1 MLQANAFN
9 IICFGLIGI
18 LIGGVL
24 NVLADDLPHYR
35 RPRLPHYPDGTMR
48 PISAWLGLSAFLFG
62 KRTSPNG
69 VKLSWRYP
77 LTEIASAVA
86 MIVVLTNVV
95 AEDAAMPPLHMIF
108 LLFYMAVF
116 VLITVID
123 IEHKLILF
131 SVIIPSCL
139 IALLDSLLT
148 APPYGPGL
156 GDALLGGALGFGV
169 FFTMY
174 LGGYLF
180 TYVMAKARGIEINEI
195 AFGYGDVMLATLS
208 GLILGWQPLI
218 LAMFITIFVG
228 AFGALIYLVAVR
240 VMGNRYSMFTAL
252 PYGPY
257 IVIGTIAMLVFSE
270 AVSRFLRY

>member
-1 MLQANAFN
+1 MLEANVFN
-9 IICFGLIGI
+9 IIRFGLIGI

-35 RPRLPHYPDGTMR
+35 RPRLPHYPDGTLR
-48 PISAWLGLSAFLFG
+48 PISAWFGLSAFLLG
-62 KRTSPNG
+62 RRTSPSG
-69 VKLSWRYP
+69 TKLSWRYP
-77 LTEIASAVA
+77 LTELLSAVA
-86 MIVVLTNVV
+86 MIVVLVNVV
-95 AEDAAMPPLHMIF
+95 AEDPAMPPLHMYF

-131 SVIIPSCL
+131 SVIIPSC
-139 IALLDSLLT
+139 IVALLDSLLT
-148 APPYGPGL
+148 PTPYGPGL
-156 GDALLGGALGFGV
+156 VDALLGGALGFGV
-169 FFTMY
+169 FFLLY

-180 TYVMAKARGIEINEI
+180 TYVMAKARGIELNEV

-218 LAMFITIFVG
+218 FAMFITIFVG
-228 AFGALIYLVAVR
+228 AFGAFIYLVAVR
-240 VMGNRYSMFTAL
+240 VMGSRYTMFTAL

-257 IVIGTIAMLVFSE
+257 IVIGTIIMLVFSE
-270 AVSRFLRY
+270 AVSVFLR

>member
-1 MLQANAFN
+1 MLEANAFN
-9 IICFGLIGI
+9 IIRFGLIGI

-35 RPRLPHYPDGTMR
+35 RPRLPHYPDSTLR
-48 PISAWLGLSAFLFG
+48 PISAWFGLSAFLLG
-62 KRTSPNG
+62 RRTSPSG
-69 VKLSWRYP
+69 TKLSWRYP
-77 LTEIASAVA
+77 LTELLSAVA
-86 MIVVLTNVV
+86 MIVVLVNVV
-95 AEDAAMPPLHMIF
+95 AEDPAMPPLHMYF

-131 SVIIPSCL
+131 SVIIPSC
-139 IALLDSLLT
+139 IVALLDSVLT
-148 APPYGPGL
+148 PTPYGPGL

-169 FFTMY
+169 FFLLY

-180 TYVMAKARGIEINEI
+180 TYVMAKARGIELNEV

-218 LAMFITIFVG
+218 FAMFITIFVG
-228 AFGALIYLVAVR
+228 AFGAFIYLVAVR
-240 VMGNRYSMFTAL
+240 VMGSRYTMFTAL

-257 IVIGTIAMLVFSE
+257 IVIGTIIMLVFSE
-270 AVSRFLRY
+270 AVSVFLR

>member
-1 MLQANAFN
+1 MLQVNAIN
-9 IICFGLIGI
+9 IIGFGLLGI

-24 NVLADDLPHYR
+24 NVLADDLPNYR
-35 RPRLPHYPDGTMR
+35 RPRLPHYPDGSLR
-48 PISAWLGLSAFLFG
+48 PISAWFGLSAFLLG

-69 VKLSWRYP
+69 AKLSWRYP

-86 MIVVLTNVV
+86 MIVVLVNVV
-95 AEDAAMPPLHMIF
+95 AEDPAMPPLHMVF
-108 LLFYMAVF
+108 LLFYMAIF

-123 IEHKLILF
+123 VEHKLILF
-131 SVIIPSCL
+131 SVIIPSCVV
-139 IALLDSLLT
+139 ALLDSLLT
-148 APPYGPGL
+148 PPPYGPGL

-169 FFTMY
+169 FFAMY

-180 TYVMAKARGIEINEI
+180 TYIVAKARGIQVDEI

-218 LAMFITIFVG
+218 FAMFITIFVG
-228 AFGALIYLVAVR
+228 AFGAFIYLVAVR
-240 VMGNRYSMFTAL
+240 VMGSRYTMFTAL

-257 IVIGTIAMLVFSE
+257 IVIGTIAMLIFSE
-270 AVSRFLRY
+270 TVSVFLRF